1 MARVL
6 SDETTLSR
14 QRKQLTK
21 ESTVLQKLVR
31 VELGLAALLL
41 VVGMVFWFQRD
52 SATLLILAGVAGFLA
67 IGHHLKSKENLKQAD
82 YLEAGLKGEVEVA
95 RLLADGLDNDY
106 YVYNDI
112 RIRSGFRSAQVDHVV
127 VGPCGV
133 VLIETKNWRGRM
145 VGDVQDKAWQ
155 QYRFSDSPPRRVGN
169 PVLQNQRHAEV
180 VTAYLRSR
188 GLPAVPVIP
197 LLVFTA
203 RKATLEITNLA
214 TAIVWPTEM
223 CDHIR
228 RLPRV
233 ATFDEPAQDAVLN
246 RFQRFLT

>member
-21 ESTVLQKLVR
+21 ESTVLHKLVR
-31 VELGLAALLL
+31 VEIGLAALFVVAGL
-41 VVGMVFWFQRD
+41 VVWFMNG
-52 SATLLILAGVAGFLA
+52 SATWLILAGVAAFLA
-67 IGHHLKSKENLKQAD
+67 TGHYLKAKENLKQAD

-95 RLLADGLDNDY
+95 RLLADGLDNAY

-155 QYRFSDSPPRRVGN
+155 QYRFSDSLPRRVGN
-169 PVLQNQRHAEV
+169 PILQNQRHAEV
-180 VTAYLRSR
+180 VTAYLRSS

-203 RKATLEITNLA
+203 RKATLEITHLT
-214 TAIVWPTEM
+214 TAILWPTEM

-233 ATFDEPAQDAVLN
+233 ASFDEPAQDAVLS
-246 RFQRFLT
+246 RFQRFMQ

>member
-214 TAIVWPTEM
+214 TRPSSG
-223 CDHIR
+223 
-228 RLPRV
+228 PRKC
-233 ATFDEPAQDAVLN
+233 ATTSGDCPG
-246 RFQRFLT
+246 

>member
-1 MARVL
+1 M
-6 SDETTLSR
+6 
-14 QRKQLTK
+14 
-21 ESTVLQKLVR
+21 LQKLVR
-31 VELGLAALLL
+31 AEIGVAALLL
-41 VVGMVFWFQRD
+41 VAGLVIWFQRD
-52 SATLLILAGVAGFLA
+52 SATLLILAGVAAFLA
-67 IGHHLKSKENLKQAD
+67 VGHYLKAKENLQQAD

-155 QYRFSDSPPRRVGN
+155 QYRFSDSLPRRVGN

-180 VTAYLRSR
+180 VTAYLRSS
-188 GLPAVPVIP
+188 GLPEVPVIP

-203 RKATLEITNLA
+203 RKATLEITHLN

-228 RLPRV
+228 RLPR
-233 ATFDEPAQDAVLN
+233 ATTFDEPAQDAVLN
-246 RFQRFLT
+246 RFQRFMK